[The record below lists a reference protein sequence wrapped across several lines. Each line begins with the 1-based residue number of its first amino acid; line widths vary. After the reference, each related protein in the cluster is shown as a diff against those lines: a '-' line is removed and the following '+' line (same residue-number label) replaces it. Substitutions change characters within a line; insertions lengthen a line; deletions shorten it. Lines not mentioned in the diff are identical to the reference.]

1 MPSSTYC
8 THADMASPPVPRSF
22 PVRILKP
29 GGREKRH
36 VGLAHQAVL
45 RQRHNVVRE
54 VPGDNVL
61 VRDAFDVRSA
71 AQSHD
76 HEELILEHV
85 HHADDAPL
93 AVRCKG
99 VEHRATD
106 ADAGSAQCDRLEDV
120 GTAAD
125 ASVNEDREVLLALH
139 TSLTQGLHHLRQ
151 DLDAGTASVE
161 LATAMIGEHA
171 AGQSSLV
178 GHHSVLGALHALQ
191 EDLHLGDALEPRHIV
206 PAEAWVDVAAN
217 GARGP
222 LGAVHFAFFLIV
234 SLNVGAL
241 LCELVTH
248 VLLSA
253 TQLRRIHSDEERL
266 HSRGLELLHILLR
279 TRALRVDI
287 ELREQLLTRR
297 AGSEHLVQGV

>member
-45 RQRHNVVRE
+45 RQRHDVVPK
-54 VPGDNVL
+54 VPGDNVF

-125 ASVNEDREVLLALH
+125 ASVDEDSEVLLALD
-139 TSLTQGLHHLRQ
+139 TRLPQGLHNLWQH
-151 DLDAGTASVE
+151 LDAGAASVE
-161 LATAMIGEHA
+161 LAATMVGENA
-171 AGQSSLV
+171 TIQASLV
-178 GHHSVLGALHALQ
+178 GHHGILGALHTLQ
-191 EDLHLGDALEPRHIV
+191 EDLHLGDAPEPGHIL
-206 PAEAWVDVAAN
+206 PAEGRVDVAAD
-217 GARGP
+217 GACGT
-222 LGAVHFAFFLIV
+222 LGAVHVAFILII
-234 SLNVGAL
+234 SL
-241 LCELVTH
+241 H
-248 VLLSA
+248 V
-253 TQLRRIHSDEERL
+253 
-266 HSRGLELLHILLR
+266 
-279 TRALRVDI
+279 
-287 ELREQLLTRR
+287 
-297 AGSEHLVQGV
+297 